1 MPSIRRCELPQGALL
16 GRYQREGA
24 YADCYVTE
32 IPRSVSHAE
41 YVAAFYTTALFKVER
56 RLLAWLIAKPSTDAQ
71 ASALA
76 SGAVS
81 SFAAWSVEARS
92 ANELLLT
99 DFQGRTRSWLMAI
112 PAASGRSQGTRLY
125 FGSAVLPVVDASTG
139 KGTQSLVFRLLLGFH
154 KLYSRALL
162 FSAKSRLARLRPAAS
177 SAPIA
182 IRSVAL
188 LEAFKGLLV
197 LLGGLGILAL
207 FHRNVHDAAV
217 ELIRHAHLNPASHYP
232 TIFLDAASQIN
243 DSRLWLY
250 ALGAACYSSLR
261 LVEAYGL
268 WLSKAWAEWLA
279 ASSGAIYVPF
289 EIVELVR
296 TSSLLGLLILAV
308 NLLIVL
314 LMLQALRNR
323 TRNKTETVRRR

>member
-1 MPSIRRCELPQGALL
+1 MNAIRRCELPQGALL
-16 GRYQREGA
+16 GKYQREGA
-24 YADCYVTE
+24 YTDCYVTE
-32 IPRSVSHAE
+32 IPRRVSHAE

-56 RLLAWLIAKPSTDAQ
+56 RLLAWLIAKPSSDAQ
-71 ASALA
+71 VSQLA
-76 SGAVS
+76 SGAVN
-81 SFAAWSVEARS
+81 SFAAWNVEARS
-92 ANELLLT
+92 VDELLLS

-112 PAASGRSQGTRLY
+112 PVASGSSEGTRLY

-139 KGTQSLVFRLLLGFH
+139 NRTRGIASRMLLGFH

-232 TIFLDAASQIN
+232 TIFLDAASQIS

-261 LVEAYGL
+261 LAEAYGL

-289 EIVELVR
+289 EFVELVR
-296 TSSLLGLLILAV
+296 TSSLLSLLILTV
-308 NLLIVL
+308 NLLVVV

-323 TRNKTETVRRR
+323 TRNTTDSGR